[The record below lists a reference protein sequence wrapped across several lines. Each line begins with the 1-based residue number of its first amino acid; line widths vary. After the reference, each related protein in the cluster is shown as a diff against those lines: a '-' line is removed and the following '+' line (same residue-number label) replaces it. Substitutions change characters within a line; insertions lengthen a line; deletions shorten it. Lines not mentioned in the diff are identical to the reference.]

1 MKNRD
6 IDLQLI
12 FEQGNKVGQQYL
24 KFSTKVLVLL
34 NLRNFLLLLSKK
46 LTVIKKFLLK
56 KLITK

>member
-6 IDLQLI
+6 IDLQFI
-12 FEQGNKVGQQYL
+12 FEQDNKVGQQYL

-46 LTVIKKFLLK
+46 LTAIKNFCK
-56 KLITK
+56 KVAY

>member
-6 IDLQLI
+6 IDLQFI

-46 LTVIKKFLLK
+46 LTAIKKFL
-56 KLITK
+56 